1 MLYGFTLACES
12 SIVGYMYVRES
23 RQRRADGSVL
33 THLQLAENVWDPE
46 KRRAQVKILYNCGR
60 ADEPEST
67 ERLRRLARSI
77 LRRCAPE
84 EIVAENPSWQVV
96 NAWPYGDLYVLEQ
109 LWRRLGIGEV
119 IGEVCGGR
127 KFDFDVERA
136 LFAMVAN
143 RACAPSSKLYCYEQ
157 WLKEEVHLEG
167 AAALEL
173 QHLYRA
179 MDFLEANKD
188 AIEKAIYFRM
198 ADLLNL
204 DVEIVFY
211 DTTSLHFEVDEEDHG
226 LGEQDEVHGSI
237 AAGGKTYGAL
247 RKRGHSKNG
256 RFDAPQIVVGLAVTR
271 DGFPVR
277 HWIFP
282 GNTVD
287 VTTVERVKKDLRGW
301 QLSRCVF
308 VGDAGMVSKANLE
321 TLARGGGKYILCM
334 PIHRGGEVAQEVI
347 TRPGRYQKVAENL
360 EVKEVTVGDGE
371 RRRRYVVCYNP
382 EEAARQKQHR
392 EQVLKELEAEI
403 EGLRTQRGAS
413 HSKRV
418 CDLRA
423 SARYGRYV
431 RLTRADAP
439 RINQAVVAA
448 AERMDGKFVVH
459 SNDDTLSAADLALGY
474 KQLQRV
480 EIAWRSLKS
489 GLKLRPLFH
498 WAPHRIHGHVALTVL
513 SLLLERVAEQACGD
527 TWRNIKDDLR
537 RIKLAQLLSPNGTVW
552 QVTEPT
558 VDASKRL
565 KSLQIHK
572 PPPILNLA

>member
-1 MLYGFTLACES
+1 M
-12 SIVGYMYVRES
+12 RES
-23 RQRRADGSVL
+23 RQKRADGSVL
-33 THLQLAENVWDPE
+33 THLQLAENVWDSD
-46 KRRAQVKILYNCGR
+46 KQRAQVKILYNCGR

-96 NAWPYGDLYVLEQ
+96 NAWPYGDLYVFEQ

-119 IGEVCGGR
+119 IAEVCGAR

-157 WLKEEVHLEG
+157 WLKQEVHLEG

-179 MDFLEANKD
+179 MDFLEANKE

-211 DTTSLHFEVDEEDHG
+211 DTTSLHFEVDEEDRG
-226 LGEQDEVHGSI
+226 FGERDEVHGSL
-237 AAGGKTYGAL
+237 AAGRKIYRAL
-247 RKRGHSKNG
+247 RKRGHAKNG

-287 VTTVERVKKDLRGW
+287 VTTVERVKKDLQGW

-321 TLARGGGKYILCM
+321 TLARGGGKYSLCM
-334 PIHRGGEVAQEVI
+334 PIIRGGEVAKAVV
-347 TRPGRYQKVAENL
+347 TRPGRYQKVADNL

-371 RRRRYVVCYNP
+371 RRRRYVVCYNS
-382 EEAARQKQHR
+382 EEAERQRKHR

-403 EGLRTQRGAS
+403 DGLRTQRGPS

-418 CDLRA
+418 CELRA
-423 SARYGRYV
+423 SGRYGRYL
-431 RLTRADAP
+431 RLSRGDAP

-448 AERMDGKFVVH
+448 AERLDGKFVVH

-489 GLKLRPLFH
+489 GLKLRPVFH
-498 WAPHRIHGHVALTVL
+498 WAPHRIHAHVALTVL
-513 SLLLERVAEQACGD
+513 SLLLERVAERACAD
-527 TWRNIKDDLR
+527 TWRNIRDDLR

-558 VDASKRL
+558 ADALKRL
-565 KSLQIHK
+565 KSLQIQK
-572 PPPILNLA
+572 PPPILHLD

>member
-1 MLYGFTLACES
+1 
-12 SIVGYMYVRES
+12 MYLRES
-23 RQRRADGSVL
+23 RQKRTDGSVL
-33 THLQLAENVWDPE
+33 THLQLAENRWDAQ
-46 KRRAQVKILYNCGR
+46 KQRARVEIIYNCGR
-60 ADEPEST
+60 ADDAANT
-67 ERLRRLARSI
+67 DRLRRLARSI

-84 EIVAENPSWQVV
+84 EIVAENPEWQVV
-96 NAWPYGDLYVLEQ
+96 NAWNHGDLYVLEQ
-109 LWRRLGIGEV
+109 LWQRVGIPQVIAEV
-119 IGEVCGGR
+119 R
-127 KFDFDVERA
+127 AAHKFDFEVERA

-143 RACAPSSKLYCYEQ
+143 RALAPSSKLYCYEQ

-167 AAALEL
+167 AGRLEL

-179 MDFLEANKD
+179 MDFLEAHKE
-188 AIEKAIYFRM
+188 AIEKALYFRM

-211 DTTSLHFEVDEEDHG
+211 DTTSLHFEIDEEDHG
-226 LGEQDEVHGSI
+226 VGPEDTLHGSQG
-237 AAGGKTYGAL
+237 AGGKTYRAP

-287 VTTVERVKKDLRGW
+287 VTTVAKVKEDLKGW

-321 TLARGGGKYILCM
+321 TLAKSGGKYILCM
-334 PIHRGGEVAQEVI
+334 PIHRGGEVATAVV

-360 EVKEVTVGDGE
+360 EVKEVLVGEGE

-382 EEAARQKQHR
+382 EEAARQRRHR
-392 EQVLKELEAEI
+392 QQALAELDAEI
-403 EGLRTQRGAS
+403 AS
-413 HSKRV
+413 LAEQSASGHSKRV
-418 CDLRA
+418 CELRA
-423 SARYGRYV
+423 SGRYGRYV
-431 RLTRADAP
+431 RLTKTGQP
-439 RINQAVVAA
+439 RIDAA
-448 AERMDGKFVVH
+448 HIAELEKLDGKFVVH

-489 GLKLRPLFH
+489 GLKLRPVYH
-498 WAPHRIHGHVALTVL
+498 WAVHRIHAHVALTVL
-513 SLLLERVAEQACGD
+513 ALLLERLAEQACAD
-527 TWRNIKDDLR
+527 TWRNIRDDLK
-537 RIKLAQLLSPNGTVW
+537 RIKLAQLSSPNGTVW
-552 QVTEPT
+552 QITEPPA
-558 VDASKRL
+558 DALKRL
-565 KSLQIHK
+565 KSLKIPK
-572 PPPILNLA
+572 PPPILHLA

>member
-1 MLYGFTLACES
+1 
-12 SIVGYMYVRES
+12 MYLRES
-23 RQRRADGSVL
+23 RQKRTDGSVL
-33 THLQLAENVWDPE
+33 THLQLAENRWDAQ
-46 KRRAQVKILYNCGR
+46 KQRARVEIIYNCGR
-60 ADEPEST
+60 ADDAANT
-67 ERLRRLARSI
+67 DRLRRLARSI

-84 EIVAENPSWQVV
+84 EIVAENPEWQVV
-96 NAWPYGDLYVLEQ
+96 NAWNHGDLYVLEQ
-109 LWRRLGIGEV
+109 LWQRVGIPQVIAEV
-119 IGEVCGGR
+119 R
-127 KFDFDVERA
+127 AAHKFDFEVERA

-143 RACAPSSKLYCYEQ
+143 RALAPSSKLYCYEQ

-167 AAALEL
+167 AGRLEL

-179 MDFLEANKD
+179 MDFLEAHKE
-188 AIEKAIYFRM
+188 AIEKALYFRM

-211 DTTSLHFEVDEEDHG
+211 DTTSLHFEIDEEDHG
-226 LGEQDEVHGSI
+226 VGPEDTLHGSQG
-237 AAGGKTYGAL
+237 AGGKTYRAP

-287 VTTVERVKKDLRGW
+287 VTTVAKVKEDLKGW

-321 TLARGGGKYILCM
+321 TLAKSGGKYILCM
-334 PIHRGGEVAQEVI
+334 PIHRGGEVATAVV

-360 EVKEVTVGDGE
+360 EVKEVLVGEGE

-382 EEAARQKQHR
+382 EEAARQRRHR
-392 EQVLKELEAEI
+392 QQALAELEAEI
-403 EGLRTQRGAS
+403 AS
-413 HSKRV
+413 LAEQSASGHSKRV
-418 CDLRA
+418 CELRA
-423 SARYGRYV
+423 SGRYGRYV
-431 RLTRADAP
+431 RLTKTGQP
-439 RINQAVVAA
+439 RIDAA
-448 AERMDGKFVVH
+448 HIAELEKLDGKFVVH

-489 GLKLRPLFH
+489 GLKLRPVYH
-498 WAPHRIHGHVALTVL
+498 WAVHRIHAHVALTVL
-513 SLLLERVAEQACGD
+513 ALLLERLAEQACAD
-527 TWRNIKDDLR
+527 TWRNIRDDLR
-537 RIKLAQLLSPNGTVW
+537 RIKLAQLSSPNGTVW
-552 QVTEPT
+552 QITEPPA
-558 VDASKRL
+558 DALKRL
-565 KSLQIHK
+565 KSLKIPK
-572 PPPILNLA
+572 PPPILHLA

>member
-1 MLYGFTLACES
+1 
-12 SIVGYMYVRES
+12 MYLRES
-23 RQRRADGSVL
+23 RQKRADGSVL
-33 THLQLAENVWDPE
+33 THLQLAENVWDTD
-46 KRRAQVKILYNCGR
+46 KQRAQVKILYNCGR

-84 EIVAENPSWQVV
+84 EIVAENPSWQLV

-119 IGEVCGGR
+119 IAEVCGAR

-167 AAALEL
+167 AAGLEL

-179 MDFLEANKD
+179 MDFLEANKE

-211 DTTSLHFEVDEEDHG
+211 DTTSLHFEVDDEDRG
-226 LGEQDEVHGSI
+226 FGERDEVHGSL
-237 AAGGKTYGAL
+237 AAGRKTYRAL
-247 RKRGHSKNG
+247 RKRGHAKNG

-287 VTTVERVKKDLRGW
+287 VTTVERVKKDLQGW

-308 VGDAGMVSKANLE
+308 VGDAGMVSKTNLE
-321 TLARGGGKYILCM
+321 ILARGGGKYILCM
-334 PIHRGGEVAQEVI
+334 PIHRGGEVAQAVV
-347 TRPGRYQKVAENL
+347 TRPGRYQKLTDNL

-371 RRRRYVVCYNP
+371 LRRRYVVCYNP

-392 EQVLKELEAEI
+392 DQVLKELEAEI
-403 EGLRTQRGAS
+403 DGLRTQRGAS

-418 CDLRA
+418 CELRA
-423 SARYGRYV
+423 SGRYGRYL
-431 RLTRADAP
+431 RLTRGDVP
-439 RINQAVVAA
+439 RINQAALAA
-448 AERMDGKFVVH
+448 AERLDGKFVVH

-489 GLKLRPLFH
+489 GLKLRPVFH
-498 WAPHRIHGHVALTVL
+498 WAPHRIHAHVALTVL

-527 TWRNIKDDLR
+527 TWRNIRDDLR

-558 VDASKRL
+558 SDALKRL
-565 KSLQIHK
+565 KSLQIQK
-572 PPPILNLA
+572 PPPILHLD

>member
-1 MLYGFTLACES
+1 
-12 SIVGYMYVRES
+12 MYLRES
-23 RQRRADGSVL
+23 RQKRVDGSLL

-46 KRRAQVKILYNCGR
+46 KQRAQVKILYNCGR
-60 ADEPEST
+60 ADDAAST
-67 ERLRRLARSI
+67 ERLKRLARSI

-109 LWRRLGIGEV
+109 LWQRLGIGEV
-119 IGEVCGGR
+119 IQEVCGAR
-127 KFDFDVERA
+127 KFDFEVERA

-143 RACAPSSKLYCYEQ
+143 RACAPASKLYCYEQ
-157 WLKEEVHLEG
+157 WLREEVRIEG
-167 AAALEL
+167 TETLQL

-179 MDFLEANKD
+179 MDFLEAHKE

-204 DVEIVFY
+204 DVEIIFY
-211 DTTSLHFEVDEEDHG
+211 DTTSLHFEIDEEDRG
-226 LGEQDEVHGSI
+226 FGQRDEVRGSLSS
-237 AAGGKTYGAL
+237 ADKTYRAL

-256 RFDAPQIVVGLAVTR
+256 RFDAPQIVIGLAVTR

-287 VTTVERVKKDLRGW
+287 VTTVEQVKRDLQGW

-308 VGDAGMVSKANLE
+308 VGDAGMVSKENLH
-321 TLARGGGKYILCM
+321 TLARGGGKYIVCM
-334 PIHRGGEVAQEVI
+334 PIHRGGEVAKEVI
-347 TRPGRYQKVAENL
+347 SRPGRYQKVADNL

-382 EEAARQKQHR
+382 EEAARQKKHR
-392 EQVLKELEAEI
+392 EQVLKELEAEL
-403 EGLRTQRGAS
+403 EALRTQRGAS

-418 CDLRA
+418 CELRA
-423 SARYGRYV
+423 SGRYGRYV

-439 RINQAVVAA
+439 RINKAEVDA
-448 AERMDGKFVVH
+448 AERLDGKFVVH

-480 EIAWRSLKS
+480 EVAWRSLKS
-489 GLKLRPLFH
+489 GLKLRPVFH
-498 WAPHRIHGHVALTVL
+498 WAPHRIHAHVALTVL
-513 SLLLERVAEQACGD
+513 SLLLERVAEHACGD

-558 VDASKRL
+558 PDALNRL
-565 KSLQIHK
+565 KSLKIQK